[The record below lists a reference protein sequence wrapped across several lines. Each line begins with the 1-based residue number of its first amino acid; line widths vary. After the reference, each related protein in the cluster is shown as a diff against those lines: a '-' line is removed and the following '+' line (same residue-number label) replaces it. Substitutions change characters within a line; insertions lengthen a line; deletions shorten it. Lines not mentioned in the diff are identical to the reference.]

1 MTVINEIA
9 VTGTVSSP
17 QTADISSELSGL
29 VKHVL
34 VDEGQYV
41 KAGDI
46 ILELDAELQQ
56 LAVDAYKAK
65 TRQAKLELA
74 DSRRRLT
81 DARRLVKQK
90 TISDNEVQSLRAEV
104 NIDSAAIQLAEAE
117 QQQQEARLK
126 RHKLLAPFDGVI
138 SKKLTESGE
147 WVTPGDAVISLVA
160 TTNLSIDF
168 QVQQTAYTK
177 IKLDTPIL
185 IRLDTQAD
193 KIHTRKR
200 TAIVPVADARA
211 RTFMRRASSNDIDLI
226 ITPGMSANGVLE
238 LDTGRKA
245 LTVSRDAILKYPDGR
260 TTVWILN
267 DDETVSEKLVKTGLG
282 FAGNIVV
289 NEGLDI
295 DQNIIIEGNESLR
308 DGQKVSIQQE

>member
-1 MTVINEIA
+1 
-9 VTGTVSSP
+9 
-17 QTADISSELSGL
+17 
-29 VKHVL
+29 
-34 VDEGQYV
+34 
-41 KAGDI
+41 
-46 ILELDAELQQ
+46 
-56 LAVDAYKAK
+56 
-65 TRQAKLELA
+65 
-74 DSRRRLT
+74 
-81 DARRLVKQK
+81 LVKQK
-90 TISDNEVQSLRAEV
+90 TISDNEVQSLLAEV

-138 SKKLTESGE
+138 SKKLTEAGE

-160 TTNLSIDF
+160 TSNLRIDF
-168 QVQQTAYTK
+168 QVPQTAYSK
-177 IKLDTPIL
+177 IKLDTPIR

-193 KIHTRKR
+193 KIHTGKI

-211 RTFMRRASSNDIDLI
+211 RTFMIRASSNDIDMI

-245 LTVSRDAILKYPDGR
+245 LTVSRDAILRYPDGR

-289 NEGLDI
+289 NKGLDI